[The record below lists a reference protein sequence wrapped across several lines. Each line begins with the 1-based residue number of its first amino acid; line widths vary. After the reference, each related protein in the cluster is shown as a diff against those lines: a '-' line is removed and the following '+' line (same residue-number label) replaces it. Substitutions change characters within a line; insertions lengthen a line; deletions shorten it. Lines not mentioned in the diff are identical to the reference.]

1 MCMTHKLL
9 NGAEQWARPWMM
21 IQGYRRGV
29 DVATREDILNLAHW
43 PARLTSEEAGWA
55 LGFASHDIPILVKAK
70 LLKPL
75 GSPTPNAPK
84 YFSAVDVEGLAKD
97 TAWLSK
103 ATKKVSEHWKSK
115 NQKPCA
121 KMALTAA

>member
-1 MCMTHKLL
+1 L
-9 NGAEQWARPWMM
+9 
-21 IQGYRRGV
+21 
-29 DVATREDILNLAHW
+29 

-75 GSPTPNAPK
+75 GSPAPNAPK
-84 YFSAVDVEGLAKD
+84 YFSSVYVEGLAKD
-97 TAWLSK
+97 IGWLNK

-115 NQKPCA
+115 NEKPSA

>member
-1 MCMTHKLL
+1 
-9 NGAEQWARPWMM
+9 
-21 IQGYRRGV
+21 V

-55 LGFASHDIPILVKAK
+55 LGFASHDVPILVKAH

-75 GSPTPNAPK
+75 GSPAANAPK
-84 YFSAVDVEGLAKD
+84 YFSAVYVEGLTKY
-97 TAWLSK
+97 TVWLSK
-103 ATKKVSEHWKSK
+103 ATNAVSKHWKSK
-115 NQKPCA
+115 NEKPSA

>member
-1 MCMTHKLL
+1 MRDRRQTTYGYGC
-9 NGAEQWARPWMM
+9 GA
-21 IQGYRRGV
+21 
-29 DVATREDILNLAHW
+29 DVATRNDILSLAHL

-75 GSPTPNAPK
+75 GSPAPNAPK
-84 YFSAVDVEGLAKD
+84 YFSSVYVEGLAKD
-97 TAWLSK
+97 IGWLNK

-115 NQKPCA
+115 NEKPSA

>member
-1 MCMTHKLL
+1 MTHKLL
-9 NGAEQWARPWMM
+9 NGAEQWARPWTM

-29 DVATREDILNLAHW
+29 DVAIIQDSILNLAHW
-43 PARLTSEEAGWA
+43 PARLTSEEAGWV
-55 LGFASHDIPILVKAK
+55 LGFASHDIPILVKAR

-84 YFSAVDVEGLAKD
+84 YFSSVYVEGLAKD
-97 TAWLSK
+97 MGWLNK

-115 NQKPCA
+115 NVKPSV
-121 KMALTAA
+121 KMTLTAA

>member
-1 MCMTHKLL
+1 
-9 NGAEQWARPWMM
+9 
-21 IQGYRRGV
+21 
-29 DVATREDILNLAHW
+29 VATRNDILSLAHW

-75 GSPTPNAPK
+75 GSPAPNAPK
-84 YFSAVDVEGLAKD
+84 YFSSLYVEGLAKD
-97 TAWLSK
+97 IGWLNK

-115 NQKPCA
+115 NEKPSA